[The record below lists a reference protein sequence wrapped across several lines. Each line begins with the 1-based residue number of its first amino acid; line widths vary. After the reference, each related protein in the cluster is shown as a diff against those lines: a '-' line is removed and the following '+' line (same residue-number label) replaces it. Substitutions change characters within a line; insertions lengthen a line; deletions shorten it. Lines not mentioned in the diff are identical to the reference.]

1 MLERTYIV
9 ALTGDEVTLDAAT
22 NTLTVHSEEGEP
34 PACTSLFFPGCS
46 LINYGAPLV
55 HAVYDTLWDAGSI
68 DGISLLCC
76 GRILQ
81 YEENGKE
88 KYARFES
95 KFNELLRKSTIRRI
109 VCACPNCARTL
120 RKSFRDDE
128 ELSQIEIVALPQE
141 LADLGYRIDENVA
154 RRMLG
159 KGEDEPVL
167 LVPRDSCPDRE
178 QGIYA
183 RGMRDLL
190 PDHITI
196 EAAHNL
202 NLALC
207 CGASLW
213 AIGNIE
219 ASQKM
224 AEKNVK
230 DAEDVNGDGIVTACL
245 SCERQLTRA
254 QDKVPVFHYLE
265 LLYDWRINW
274 EYMSDWMTLR
284 LLLDVDSEESGAVSE
299 QAVLPDGRV
308 VG

>member
-1 MLERTYIV
+1 MLERTYRV

-55 HAVYDTLWDAGSI
+55 HAVYDTLWEAGAI

-88 KYARFES
+88 KYARFET
-95 KFNELLRKSTIRRI
+95 KFNELLRKSTIKRI

-120 RKSFRDDE
+120 RKSFGADP
-128 ELSQIEIVALPQE
+128 ELSHIEIVALPQE
-141 LADLGYRIDENVA
+141 LADLGYRIDEGVS
-154 RRMLG
+154 RGLLG
-159 KGEDEPVL
+159 KGEKEPVL

-178 QGIYA
+178 QGIFA
-183 RGMRDLL
+183 HGMRELL
-190 PDHITI
+190 PSDITV
-196 EAAHNL
+196 EPAHNL
-202 NLALC
+202 NLSLC

-213 AIGNIE
+213 ALGKIE

-224 AEKNVK
+224 AERNVEEAQDVGG
-230 DAEDVNGDGIVTACL
+230 DAIVTACL

-254 QDKVPVFHYLE
+254 QHEVPVFHYLE

-274 EYMSDWMTLR
+274 AAMSDWMTLR
-284 LLLDVDSEESGAVSE
+284 LLLDDDSDNPDAVSE
-299 QAVLPDGRV
+299 QAVLPDGKV
-308 VG
+308 IG